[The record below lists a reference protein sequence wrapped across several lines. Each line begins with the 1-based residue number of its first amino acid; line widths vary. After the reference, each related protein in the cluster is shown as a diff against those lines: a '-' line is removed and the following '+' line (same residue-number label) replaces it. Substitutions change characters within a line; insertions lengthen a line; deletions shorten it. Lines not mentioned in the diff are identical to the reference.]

1 MTLLKNKEPFL
12 NNQFNRLVFWLAII
26 FSFINI
32 LLIVTSSGHLI
43 ELYGKEN
50 YARWIFYY
58 HVPIAWNAGICF
70 ILAGLNSFLY
80 LKTNKIKYDFRA
92 LSFAELG
99 TLFGILILIT
109 GSLWAKSE
117 WGVYWSWEARLTTTL
132 ILVLIYF
139 GYFMIQK
146 YGGAYEKTSINRAY
160 ISLLSTI
167 MIPVI
172 YYSVKFFKDDFQS
185 HPQNGAYFE
194 YGGLQIFFFSLLSF
208 SLLLVF
214 LHNYRIF
221 YLNKKRNAIK

>member
-1 MTLLKNKEPFL
+1 MTSLKNKNFL
-12 NNQFNRLVFWLAII
+12 DNSFNKLTFWLAI
-26 FSFINI
+26 SFAFVNVI
-32 LLIVTSSGHLI
+32 LIITSSSSLI
-43 ELYGKEN
+43 KLYGQEN

-70 ILAGLNSFLY
+70 ILAGFNSFLY
-80 LKTNKIKYDFRA
+80 LKTSKTKYDFRA

-109 GSLWAKSE
+109 GSFWAKSE

-146 YGGAYEKTSINRAY
+146 YGGAYEKTSINRSY
-160 ISLLSTI
+160 ISLMSTI
-167 MIPVI
+167 MIPII
-172 YYSVKFFKDDFQS
+172 YYSVQFFKDEFQS
-185 HPQNGAYFE
+185 HPSNGSYFV

-208 SLLLVF
+208 LLLLIF
-214 LHNYRIF
+214 LHNYRVF
-221 YLNKKRNAIK
+221 HLNKNKESLK